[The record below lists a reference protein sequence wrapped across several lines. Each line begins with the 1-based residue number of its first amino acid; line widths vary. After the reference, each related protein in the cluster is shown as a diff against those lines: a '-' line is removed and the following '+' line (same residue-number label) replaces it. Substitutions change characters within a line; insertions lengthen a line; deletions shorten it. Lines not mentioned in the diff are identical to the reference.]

1 MALTLIVSEQQT
13 RNMAFTDSV
22 TGLTNLNLFTNRLDQ
37 IILDSNRYHHEFS
50 LLFIVLD
57 GFKKINDTYGC
68 LVGDKF

>member
-1 MALTLIVSEQQT
+1 MALALIACEQQI

-22 TGLTNLNLFTNRLDQ
+22 TDLANRNLFTNRLDQ

-50 LLFIVLD
+50 LLFIDLD